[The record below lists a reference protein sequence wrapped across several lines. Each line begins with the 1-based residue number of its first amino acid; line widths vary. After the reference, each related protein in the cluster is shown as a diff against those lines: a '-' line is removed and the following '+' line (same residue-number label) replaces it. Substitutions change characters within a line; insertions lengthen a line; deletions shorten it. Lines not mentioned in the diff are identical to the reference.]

1 MSRTKL
7 LLDVVED
14 MRSLADSLST
24 LAHAMMD
31 SDTPKSGP
39 AEPAVSPTDG
49 CTDSK
54 PAVSLVEVRTRLGE
68 LSRAGYTA
76 QIRELIQKYGAE
88 RLGEVDPSHLGE
100 LLKEAEALS
109 NAT

>member
-1 MSRTKL
+1 MSRIKL
-7 LLDVVED
+7 LLDVVDD
-14 MRSLADSLST
+14 MRSLADSLSI
-24 LAHAMMD
+24 LAHAMTE
-31 SDTPKSGP
+31 SDTPDS
-39 AEPAVSPTDG
+39 EPTEATTIQGDG
-49 CTDSK
+49 CPDGK